1 MGVQNKI
8 SSGGT
13 SILSGFIECS
23 TEFPDNQAI
32 VVDGRAYTYGEFSGL
47 CSAMSTRL
55 IAQGVKRGDRV
66 GIFIEDNVYTYASL
80 LGILSCGACYVPLN
94 HHNPVERNRGIIAD
108 AGITILLNTDK
119 EEEARELCVSPGKEC
134 RPLSNRITPSPD
146 KLDPVDQTDD
156 DLCYLLFTSGTTGKP
171 KGVPIYHRNLSAFLD
186 MMLESGRYDFNRN
199 DRFLQMFEL
208 TFDLSVFSFLVPL
221 SVGASFYP
229 IPRKGIAYLEVAD
242 TLETREITV
251 ALMVPSVI
259 NYLKPYFGEI
269 NLPKMK
275 YSLFCGEALYH
286 ETLFSWAKC
295 VPYAKIE
302 NLYGPTEATIFCLRY
317 EWQRGESPHPQGKGI
332 VPIGRPMEG
341 MDAFKI
347 NQNSLDEE
355 GELCLNGEQV
365 TLGYWNNPSKT
376 EEVFGTTKNG
386 EKFYR
391 TGDLCNIDQAGNF
404 LYLGRIDNQVKIDG
418 HRVELEEI
426 EFHTRVFCEDKQV
439 VAAVTTSGVGSHFIL
454 LFIESEKDLPKGL
467 VEHLKKHLPAY
478 MIPKEIITVG
488 LFPLNSNGKTDRKAL
503 VNKYLKNLEAAR
515 QREGTKS
522 HT

>member
-1 MGVQNKI
+1 MA
-8 SSGGT
+8 T
-13 SILSGFIECS
+13 SILDRFIEHS
-23 TEFPDNQAI
+23 RLFQDDPAI
-32 VVDGRAYTYGEFSGL
+32 FINDRSYTYGELRNL
-47 CSAMSTRL
+47 CSSICSLLKAHD
-55 IAQGVKRGDRV
+55 IEKGDRV
-66 GIFIEDNVYTYASL
+66 GIFTENNIYTYASL

-94 HHNPVERNRGIIAD
+94 PENPVERNLGIIGD
-108 AGITILLNTDK
+108 AGINLLLYAEN
-119 EEEARELCVSPGKEC
+119 EEKARALSLSPGTEC
-134 RPLSNRITPSPD
+134 RPVNNQVTPTPG
-146 KLDPVDQTDD
+146 KLEPVDQMPG

-171 KGVPIYHRNLSAFLD
+171 KGVPIYHRNLSAFLE

-221 SVGASFYP
+221 SVGAGFYP
-229 IPRKGIAYLEVAD
+229 IPRKRMAYLEVAD

-269 NLPKMK
+269 NLPKMR

-286 ETLFSWAKC
+286 ETLCGWAKC

-317 EWQRGESPHPQGKGI
+317 EWQRGELPHPQGKGI

-347 NQNSLDEE
+347 NENSLDEE

-376 EEVFGTTKNG
+376 AGVFGTTKNG
-386 EKFYR
+386 KKFYR
-391 TGDLCNIDQAGNF
+391 TGDLCKIDQAGNF

-426 EFHTRVFCEDKQV
+426 EFHARVFCGDNQV
-439 VAAVTTSGVGSHFIL
+439 VATVNTNETGFQSIL
-454 LFIESEKDLPKGL
+454 LFIESEKELKEGL
-467 VEHLKKHLPAY
+467 GGHLKKHLPAY
-478 MIPKEIITVG
+478 MIPKEILRVS

-503 VNKYLKNLEAAR
+503 INKYLQNSSMRSVA
-515 QREGTKS
+515 
-522 HT
+522 